1 MSVRFLHG
9 MTSGSASAPVFVDRL
24 AEGTPRDPFFTQD
37 MRALRLLPKERGQ
50 LLRICALAKR
60 DAKAAS
66 AALAV
71 FKRRANEARR
81 ALLTRSAR

>member
-9 MTSGSASAPVFVDRL
+9 MTSAAPVYVDRL
-24 AEGTPRDPFFTQD
+24 AEGTPRNPFFVAD
-37 MRALRLLPKERGQ
+37 MRALRLLPHERGQ
-50 LLRICALAKR
+50 LLRIRAIAKR
-60 DAKAAS
+60 DEKAAS

-71 FKRRANEARR
+71 FKRRANETRR